1 MAALSRDL
9 ISLKKI
15 AVLKQSSCGADCART
30 TTPSQSMCLETVFVP
45 EREGSSRW
53 TFNFVIGARYL
64 LTWQKAPEQLMFLV
78 WVTMSKSPPDILTGT
93 ACSRR
98 ACRRRSSPIGCEDD
112 TFTPWGSRQ
121 MFRAGLG
128 ARLWPGRQRPWLRQQ
143 QFWPR
148 PGLS

>member
-30 TTPSQSMCLETVFVP
+30 TTPSQSMRLETVFVP
-45 EREGSSRW
+45 ERPGSNKW

-78 WVTMSKSPPDILTGT
+78 WVTMSKSPLDILTGT

-98 ACRRRSSPIGCEDD
+98 ACRRRSSPIGCGDD

-121 MFRAGLG
+121 MFRVGPG
-128 ARLWPGRQRPWLRQQ
+128 ARLWPGQQ
-143 QFWPR
+143 QLRIRRRQLW
-148 PGLS
+148 L